1 MSLAD
6 LTFDRWRAL
15 DRDVAH
21 RRAREAA
28 QQVNGRL
35 VDFDGGPHPGGSLYR
50 AVIEREGQRFALIP
64 GGEVRVGFDLDAWR
78 PLPEQLD
85 SYRTESLAA
94 GFGFDDDLADHLARY
109 LTPRR
114 SVTVPTVLMAVEPEE
129 LSGEGPVVESL
140 AERGLRL
147 PGPDEWEHACGAG
160 AETLFRWGPA
170 CPLDRSPYGGG
181 GGDSGTVA
189 ADGAGHDRP
198 ADHRHRPNGFGLH
211 IARDVYESEVTS
223 DRGSVYGGDGGEAVC
238 GGYGAF
244 VSWLP
249 LATANRNPGM
259 AEFINGPEGE
269 DMSDEFGVRPV
280 LDLG

>member
-15 DRDVAH
+15 DRDAAH
-21 RRAREAA
+21 HRAREAA
-28 QQVNGRL
+28 RQVDGRL
-35 VDFDGGPHPGGSLYR
+35 VDFGGGPHPGGSLFR
-50 AVIEREGQRFALIP
+50 AVIECEGQRFALIP
-64 GGEVRVGFDLDAWR
+64 GGEVPVGFDLDAWR

-85 SYRTESLAA
+85 SYRTESLAG
-94 GFGFDDDLADHLARY
+94 GFGFDDDPVDHLARY

-129 LSGEGPVVESL
+129 LPDEGGSVAESL

-160 AETLFRWGPA
+160 ARTLFRWGSA
-170 CPLDRSPYGGG
+170 CPLDRSPYG
-181 GGDSGTVA
+181 D
-189 ADGAGHDRP
+189 DAGEGRDRDRP

-223 DRGSVYGGDGGEAVC
+223 DPGSVYGGDGGEAAC

-244 VSWLP
+244 VTWLP

-259 AEFINGPEGE
+259 AEFINGPGGA
-269 DMSDEFGVRPV
+269 DTTDGFGVRPV
-280 LDLG
+280 LDLR

>member
-15 DRDVAH
+15 DRDAAH
-21 RRAREAA
+21 HHAREAV
-28 QQVNGRL
+28 QRVDGRL
-35 VDFDGGPHPGGSLYR
+35 VDFDGSAHLGGSLYR

-64 GGEVRVGFDLDAWR
+64 GGEVRVGFDLDGWR

-85 SYRTESLAA
+85 SYRTESLAG
-94 GFGFDDDLADHLARY
+94 GFGFDDDLVDHLARY

-129 LSGEGPVVESL
+129 LPEEGGSVAESL

-160 AETLFRWGPA
+160 AETLFRWGSA
-170 CPLDRSPYGGG
+170 CPLDLYPFGEDSAAE
-181 GGDSGTVA
+181 GDR
-189 ADGAGHDRP
+189 DRP
-198 ADHRHRPNGFGLH
+198 ADLRHRPNGFGLH

-223 DRGSVYGGDGGEAVC
+223 DPGSVYGGDGGEAVC

-280 LDLG
+280 LDLR

>member
-15 DRDVAH
+15 DRDAAQH
-21 RRAREAA
+21 HAREAA
-28 QQVNGRL
+28 RLADGRL
-35 VDFDGGPHPGGSLYR
+35 VEFDGTPHLGGVLHR
-50 AVIEREGQRFALIP
+50 AVIEREGRRFALIP
-64 GGEVRVGFDLDAWR
+64 GGEVTVGFDLAAWR

-85 SYRTESLAA
+85 SYRTESLAG
-94 GFGFDDDLADHLARY
+94 GFGFDDDLAAHLARY
-109 LTPRR
+109 LSPRR
-114 SVTVPTVLMAVEPEE
+114 TATVPTVLMAVEPEE
-129 LSGEGPVVESL
+129 LPEEAESVTEFL
-140 AERGLRL
+140 TELGLRL

-160 AETLFRWGPA
+160 AETLFRWGSA
-170 CPLDRSPYGGG
+170 CPLDLSPYG
-181 GGDSGTVA
+181 D
-189 ADGAGHDRP
+189 DHDDPAGL
-198 ADHRHRPNGFGLH
+198 RHRPNAFGLH
-211 IARDVYESEVTS
+211 IARDVYESEATS

-259 AEFINGPEGE
+259 AEFLNGPEGD

-280 LDLG
+280 LDLS